1 MLACTHTFTTSHALH
16 NFIAN
21 HQIHTSLRA
30 NTALRSFGLNA
41 GDTQMGNATGVAF
54 ANAIQAKFNVRG
66 QALAVVN
73 AGWPAFTVPIAV
85 RTVVINTFIDG
96 VDDTVSD
103 DGHSQRSQRSIV
115 PPLLS
120 YSGGPLSLRAGS
132 TRLMS
137 TLILLNLKTSR
148 SVLGYLA

>member
-30 NTALRSFGLNA
+30 NTALRSFQLNA
-41 GDTQMGNATGVAF
+41 GETQMGDATGVAL
-54 ANAIQAKFNVRG
+54 ADAIQANFNVRR
-66 QALAVVN
+66 QAVAVVN
-73 AGWPAFTVPIAV
+73 ADSSALTAPTAV

-103 DGHSQRSQRSIV
+103 DGHSQRSQRSTV
-115 PPLLS
+115 PPLFT

-132 TRLMS
+132 TRRMS
-137 TLILLNLKTSR
+137 TLILLNLNTSR
-148 SVLGYLA
+148 